1 MKTGSGT
8 ARCARGNIQ
17 MKVTYFGT
25 TTLLFDDGKD
35 QILFDAHLT
44 RPSIGKYVLGAK
56 ACTDTALCDKL
67 IRLHHMDRL
76 RAARGGDIP
85 EENIAVFQHG
95 SRFEIGAYRITVLK
109 SLHSKPTRF
118 NDDLGEPVAEPLI
131 QPAGL
136 REYKEGGSYDFLVEH
151 GGQTILI
158 RPSFNYIKGQLDGIH
173 ADVLFL
179 GAAGLANAE
188 PGMVKT
194 FFSETVKKTGAG
206 LVIPIHWDNFF
217 SPLTRPIKGMPSFLE
232 KTERV
237 FYRLARYCEVND
249 VNFLI
254 QYPRTSI
261 EI

>member
-56 ACTDTALCDKL
+56 AYGSESAGNV
-67 IRLHHMDRL
+67 
-76 RAARGGDIP
+76 ARGGDIP

-118 NDDLGEPVAEPLI
+118 NDDLGESVTEPLI

-151 GGQTILI
+151 GGQKILI

-179 GAAGLANAE
+179 GAAGLANAD
-188 PGMVKT
+188 PGVVKT